1 MHTFLENY
9 LLEIK
14 KEIKGLEKR
23 VKSEGLK
30 DPNLIDE
37 LCEKNCVKSYYEAIF
52 LKLKEKSAQAS
63 T

>member
-9 LLEIK
+9 LLEVK
-14 KEIKGLEKR
+14 KEIRGLEKR

-37 LCEKNCVKSYYEAIF
+37 LCEKNCLKSYYEAIF
-52 LKLKEKSAQAS
+52 IKLKEKGAEASA
-63 T
+63 